1 MNKELLGKIEAFFLM
16 PLILIYYVLLSKRVI
31 NLIISDICVSEMPK
45 VSFWSFAYNFSI
57 HEDFRSTVYI
67 RLGWKRIFVSWM
79 KPGAKCFY
87 NLTKHYGDSLFIQHG
102 FATVVYAK
110 SVGHHF
116 FVNQQVTIGFGDDG
130 NPTIGNYVSVRAG
143 IVAKLKADAEQRTAQ
158 LRSIVEQ
165 MMTKQG
171 VAIGTADDMWKFL
184 AKGDFTVSADVKAQA
199 QADIADDGYWGVE
212 QTSDRI
218 LDFAKALSGDDPDK
232 ADAMLEAFKKG
243 FEQATKAWGDKLPDI
258 SQRTYD
264 AVVEKFNKWKNGT
277 EDASTEA

>member
-1 MNKELLGKIEAFFLM
+1 MAINSINTVTAAAAASTQTTTKSAEKTSETTKKAASSKTASGVIYEKSSDSRTDKASNKTTNKTDNA
-16 PLILIYYVLLSKRVI
+16 
-31 NLIISDICVSEMPK
+31 
-45 VSFWSFAYNFSI
+45 A
-57 HEDFRSTVYI
+57 
-67 RLGWKRIFVSWM
+67 
-79 KPGAKCFY
+79 
-87 NLTKHYGDSLFIQHG
+87 
-102 FATVVYAK
+102 
-110 SVGHHF
+110 
-116 FVNQQVTIGFGDDG
+116 
-130 NPTIGNYVSVRAG
+130 

-199 QADIADDGYWGVE
+199 QADIADDGY
-212 QTSDRI
+212 
-218 LDFAKALSGDDPDK
+218 SGDDPDK